1 MVSDTSHAIATTQQP
16 AGGGTRKTATWSGVF
31 ALSLAAFALIASEF
45 LPVSLLTPIA
55 SDLAVTEGQAGQ
67 AISVSGFF
75 AVITSLLIA
84 SIMGRADRKTM
95 LLALTGVMMISG
107 TVVALSPN
115 YATLMIGR
123 ALIGIVIGGFWSM
136 SAATATRLVSPWQV
150 PRALSV
156 LNGGNALATVVAAP
170 LGSYLGALIGWRWTF
185 FTVVPVALVVL
196 VWLWFS
202 LPRMPMVRAAPISP
216 LRLLGRP
223 VVAIGMLGVGLF
235 FMGQFTLFTYLRPY
249 LEGIVKVHVETLSL
263 LLLLI
268 GAMGVLGTIVIGFVL
283 SRAPRL
289 VLIVIPALMA
299 LLALA
304 LVFSAGSLAATATLL
319 ALWGF
324 LSTAAPVAWWTWLTR
339 TLPDDSEAGGGLMV
353 AAIQL
358 AITAG
363 AAFGGFLFD
372 AYGFAATFIAATVL
386 LLLAAMTAV
395 VSAFIGQRVNHMRAH
410 L

>member
-55 SDLAVTEGQAGQ
+55 TDLAVTEGQAGQ

-107 TVVALSPN
+107 TVVALAPN

-136 SAATATRLVSPWQV
+136 SAATATRL
-150 PRALSV
+150 ALSV

-170 LGSYLGALIGWRWTF
+170 LGSYLGEMIGWRWTF
-185 FTVVPVALVVL
+185 FNVVPVALVVL

-395 VSAFIGQRVNHMRAH
+395 VSAWIAQR
-410 L
+410 

>member
-55 SDLAVTEGQAGQ
+55 TDLAVTEGQAGQ

-107 TVVALSPN
+107 TVVALAPN

-170 LGSYLGALIGWRWTF
+170 LGSYLGEMIGWRWTF
-185 FTVVPVALVVL
+185 FNVVPVALVVL

-395 VSAFIGQRVNHMRAH
+395 VSAWIAQR
-410 L
+410 